1 MPPIGGFFSWCS
13 LFITLMKLNLWGTSV
28 TLRIFERVETS
39 NSSYA
44 ICDIGVE
51 YEGSTRRDGFVLPGV
66 MSSFINP
73 ESDVDPE
80 KAADI
85 MGKKRPAKTSDTP
98 DQEASSDDD
107 SSDDEE
113 PAPEPEPVS
122 DEKPAS
128 EAVVAVAS
136 HDPDAAP
143 DLEDLERSLKD
154 MDEEIARLREEDI
167 LSMSFT

>member
-1 MPPIGGFFSWCS
+1 MEQQVH
-13 LFITLMKLNLWGTSV
+13 GTK
-28 TLRIFERVETS
+28 
-39 NSSYA
+39 
-44 ICDIGVE
+44 
-51 YEGSTRRDGFVLPGV
+51 P
-66 MSSFINP
+66 
-73 ESDVDPE
+73 
-80 KAADI
+80 AD
-85 MGKKRPAKTSDTP
+85 TTP
-98 DQEASSDDD
+98 DQDASSDEESSDEVS

-113 PAPEPEPVS
+113 PAPEPVAFTHTEQPVDDVPLS
-122 DEKPAS
+122 DDKPAS